1 MAKNFIQRGD
11 NITVLAAALAA
22 SGDLIVMGSLFGVAL
37 HDAAANEELTL
48 KTGGVW
54 EFPKTTADEPDVGAP
69 AYFDAAESEIT
80 TVATDNTKV
89 GVFPEAGANGDTTCR
104 VRLNDAF

>member
-1 MAKNFIQRGD
+1 ML
-11 NITVLAAALAA
+11 V
-22 SGDLIVMGSLFGVAL
+22 
-37 HDAAANEELTL
+37 
-48 KTGGVW
+48 
-54 EFPKTTADEPDVGAP
+54 PP

-89 GVFPEAGANGDTTCR
+89 GVFTEAGANGDTTCR